1 MRTSGRQRV
10 TRVDNG
16 ASGVTRVACDLRR
29 VSALA
34 ALAVAASAPLAAQQ
48 GRDLLVPEEPLQ
60 LRSEQVSIKGPV
72 GPVVVY
78 EARDIFPADASDLPG
93 VASAAVTE
101 YRYDDGD
108 TTRSNWLVTNAG
120 DVHEQEFAQRF
131 RLTESG
137 TVNHVTVCIARREGV
152 GNSNRLPFKVTFYR
166 DSGGRPGNALNVY
179 DFVVARPS
187 AGTYVCAKLEG
198 APLTGQRLSGGNT
211 WLGVSWLS
219 STGMAMMVDDRA
231 TGSTRLSVRAKISSG
246 SNWIAWQDHPTSDI
260 RVFLIRLGVDH
271 GDGTPPPASSPDLVV
286 ESPRST
292 ETSVAPGDAFRFA
305 ATVRNS
311 GDARSAATTLR
322 YYRSSDSRITTSDT
336 AIGTDAI
343 GALSASA
350 TDRQSV
356 GVRAPS
362 SAGTYYYG
370 ACVDSVSGESNTGN
384 NCSTGVRVTVGGGG
398 PGGPTAGAD
407 FDLDPAN
414 ANPLGIAYARGRL
427 YVVDRSDGKVYAYS
441 VDGTG
446 EETAGPDLVVESPRS
461 TESSV
466 APRGTFRFAAT
477 VRNSGDARSAA
488 TTLRYYRSSD
498 SRITT
503 SDAAIGTDAIGALS
517 ASATDRQSVGVRA
530 PSSAG
535 TYYYGACV
543 DSVSGESNTGNNCSS
558 GVRVTVTGGGSSVPD
573 LVVSSPSVSNSSPSA
588 GGSFTLRATVRNQ
601 GDGRSGSTTLRYYRS
616 SDSTIGASDSQV
628 GTDSVGALS
637 ASGTSAE
644 SISLTAPSSTGTYYY
659 GACVDSVSGE
669 SNTGNNCS
677 SAVRVTVTGGGTSGK
692 RYNVGDEVT
701 TLPTGLF
708 FPNVGSGCEF
718 RSAGGKTTIE
728 CSRNSA
734 IWTQS
739 YRYTCQAATCRIE
752 DRIVTQ
758 GTWLETR
765 R

>member
-1 MRTSGRQRV
+1 MRTSGRRRV
-10 TRVDNG
+10 HERNG
-16 ASGVTRVACDLRR
+16 AAKKVCVGRPAVVA
-29 VSALA
+29 ALA
-34 ALAVAASAPLAAQQ
+34 ALAIAASAPLAAQQ
-48 GRDLLVPEEPLQ
+48 GRDLLVPEEPP
-60 LRSEQVSIKGPV
+60 LREGQQVFVKESAGGVSLYEGGELSLIEAMSSGPV
-72 GPVVVY
+72 GVP
-78 EARDIFPADASDLPG
+78 
-93 VASAAVTE
+93 SAATTE
-101 YRYDDGD
+101 YKYDDGTAERFTFIRGAHD
-108 TTRSNWLVTNAG
+108 
-120 DVHEQEFAQRF
+120 QEYAQRF
-131 RLTESG
+131 RLPRAG
-137 TVNHVTVCIARREGV
+137 TVASVTACFGRGQDDDDGSV
-152 GNSNRLPFKVTFYR
+152 SFRLLFYR
-166 DSGGRPGNALNVY
+166 DSGGRPGTRVGPSYSVTASGLARGRGTCLNVNRGY
-179 DFVVARPS
+179 ITS
-187 AGTYVCAKLEG
+187 
-198 APLTGQRLSGGNT
+198 QRLGSGDT
-211 WLGVSWLS
+211 W
-219 STGMAMMVDDRA
+219 
-231 TGSTRLSVRAKISSG
+231 LSVRWENSTGKGFADDRNGPGGTKNYWRYRTSSAA
-246 SNWIAWQDHPTSDI
+246 NWPSWNLDTEVTAY
-260 RVFLIRLGVDH
+260 FIRLGVDH

-311 GDARSAATTLR
+311 GGARSAATTLR